1 MKLSDLM
8 KMFGLQA
15 KEEDNQVDL
24 KDTKELNELLAAFDE
39 KETQLI
45 EALDQIDELNK
56 QLEQFAEQKAV
67 AEKAAADAI
76 AKAHSEKMAARMAH
90 LSAELGDDKAEKM
103 AKIVEK
109 MDDAEFN
116 EVFGVQKELAAK
128 EDEKL
133 AEAGIDAK
141 VQEDKKPVHF
151 KTFIKKQ
158 GK

>member
-24 KDTKELNELLAAFDE
+24 KDTKELNELLAACDE

-45 EALDQIDELNK
+45 EALDQLDELNK
-56 QLEQFAEQKAV
+56 QLEQFAEAKTA
-67 AEKAAADAI
+67 AEQAAADAV
-76 AKAHSEKMAARMAH
+76 AKAHQEKMDARMAQ
-90 LSAELGDDKAEKM
+90 LSTDLGDDKAAKM
-103 AKIVEK
+103 LKIVEK

-128 EDEKL
+128 QDEKFV
-133 AEAGIDAK
+133 EAGVDARVK
-141 VQEDKKPVHF
+141 EEKKPVHF
-151 KTFIKKQ
+151 KQFIKKQ

>member
-8 KMFGLQA
+8 KIFGLQA

-56 QLEQFAEQKAV
+56 QLEQFAEQKAA

-76 AKAHSEKMAARMAH
+76 AQAHKEKMDARMAQ

-103 AKIVEK
+103 LKIVEK
-109 MDDAEFN
+109 MDDAEFA
-116 EVFGVQKELAAK
+116 EVFGAQKELVAK

>member
-24 KDTKELNELLAAFDE
+24 KDTKELSELLAAFDE

-76 AKAHSEKMAARMAH
+76 AQAHSEKMAARMAH
-90 LSAELGDDKAEKM
+90 LSAELGDDKADKM

-109 MDDAEFN
+109 MDDAEFA